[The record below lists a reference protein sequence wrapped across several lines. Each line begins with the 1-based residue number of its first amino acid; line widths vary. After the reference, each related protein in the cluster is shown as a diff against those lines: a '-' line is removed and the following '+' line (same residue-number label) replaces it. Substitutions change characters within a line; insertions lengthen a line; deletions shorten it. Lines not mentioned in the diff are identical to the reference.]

1 LKAGKFLIR
10 PPLSEF
16 NTLAMSKWNGTV
28 NLLTH
33 WEVGY
38 CGLAIEYVVRG
49 LALRALKTRRLGA
62 WPHIPESLGLLQHSN
77 C

>member
-1 LKAGKFLIR
+1 MKARNFLVS

-33 WEVGY
+33 WELGD
-38 CGLAIEYVVRG
+38 CGLAIEYVVQG
-49 LALRALKTRRLGA
+49 VCKTA
-62 WPHIPESLGLLQHSN
+62 VWS
-77 C
+77 